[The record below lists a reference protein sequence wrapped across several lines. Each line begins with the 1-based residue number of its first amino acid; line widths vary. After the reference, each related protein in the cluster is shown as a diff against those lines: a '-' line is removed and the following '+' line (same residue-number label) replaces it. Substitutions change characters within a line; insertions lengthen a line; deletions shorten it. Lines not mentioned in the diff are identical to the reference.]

1 MPIYSVLSEVK
12 KAKYFSV
19 LADEVSS
26 HNVEHLPIC
35 LRFVD
40 DVGDI
45 RETLILSNL
54 RKFEQHAIMQSLE
67 GFGLSLSE
75 LRGQGYDGASTM
87 SGERAGVQALLR
99 EKQPKALYIHCA
111 GHSLNLAIINSCSVP
126 PIRNCIDQIKA
137 FTLWIKYSA
146 KREGL
151 LKAIVQ
157 KTSQVGTHQRLNPPS
172 NSVED
177 YFKGL

>member
-1 MPIYSVLSEVK
+1 MSTSIILKQKMQHTYLQGLKMKLV
-12 KAKYFSV
+12 V
-19 LADEVSS
+19 LANIATVRGKKGKIFFSS
-26 HNVEHLPIC
+26 GWWSFLSQCRALC

-126 PIRNCIDQIKA
+126 PIRN
-137 FTLWIKYSA
+137 W
-146 KREGL
+146 
-151 LKAIVQ
+151 
-157 KTSQVGTHQRLNPPS
+157 
-172 NSVED
+172 
-177 YFKGL
+177 